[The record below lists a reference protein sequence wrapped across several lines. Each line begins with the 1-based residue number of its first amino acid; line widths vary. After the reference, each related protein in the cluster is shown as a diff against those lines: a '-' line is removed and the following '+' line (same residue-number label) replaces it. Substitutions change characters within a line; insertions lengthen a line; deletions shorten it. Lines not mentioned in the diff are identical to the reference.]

1 MADVCRSR
9 FFVLDIDLESR
20 NRELQDEG
28 FVSDISEHAKK
39 VYQRLMKSLDGFE
52 ETHNDEILRHSNG
65 YTMAFGND
73 EANLWLWIIFYTHN
87 EDPLVELATR
97 AHEET
102 HALHGMGKID
112 LLQKKLAKVGVNI
125 NFNEL
130 EDFWSCNPAQRELIA
145 IIGSLLVLQKSGYDV
160 DEVIR
165 KLKLNNT
172 FYPFD
177 QALSLYKAGTKDHIA
192 LVRTKR

>member
-1 MADVCRSR
+1 MAEAYRSR
-9 FFVLDIDLESR
+9 FSVLDIDLENR

-28 FVSDISEHAKK
+28 FVLDVKEHARK

-73 EANLWLWIIFYTHN
+73 EADLWLWIIFYTHN
-87 EDPLVELATR
+87 DDPLIELAAR

-102 HALHGMGKID
+102 HALHGIGKIG
-112 LLQKKLAKVGVNI
+112 LLQKKLAEIGVNI
-125 NFNEL
+125 SFNEL

-145 IIGSLLVLQKSGYDV
+145 IIGSLMVLRKGGYDLDGAV
-160 DEVIR
+160 H
-165 KLKLNNT
+165 KLE
-172 FYPFD
+172 FISPYPFD